1 MVYLND
7 FNGTVTLN
15 NCLIQNNTGMY
26 TRDVRERILTNH
38 ISQSVIRS
46 LDGKRTYHFLKCS
59 LI

>member
-1 MVYLND
+1 MLYLND

-15 NCLIQNNTGMY
+15 NCLIQNNSGMY
-26 TRDVRERILTNH
+26 TRDVRDRILTNH

-46 LDGKRTYHFLKCS
+46 LDGKRIFPFHKCS